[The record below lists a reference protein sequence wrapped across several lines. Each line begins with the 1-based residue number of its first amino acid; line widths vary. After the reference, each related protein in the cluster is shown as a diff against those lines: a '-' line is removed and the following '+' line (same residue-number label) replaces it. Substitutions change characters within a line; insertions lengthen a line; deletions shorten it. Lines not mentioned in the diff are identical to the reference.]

1 MADSLKELLSQ
12 RSPDNDIWLFA
23 YGSLMWHPEISFD
36 LSVRATIY
44 GYQRNFCLW
53 STEHR
58 GTDELPGLVL
68 GLEPGA
74 FCVGRA
80 FRIPLVDHEPQL
92 ARIWAREMVTG
103 AYHPKWVQLKTSSGT
118 IEAIAFLVNLDHP
131 KYVGTCLTK
140 ELKAK
145 RILEAKGKRGSC
157 YEYIK
162 QTVQFLRAEKIDDE
176 NLESLYQEVRK
187 IKSIKSCLLQLDR
200 TNSV

>member
-1 MADSLKELLSQ
+1 
-12 RSPDNDIWLFA
+12 
-23 YGSLMWHPEISFD
+23 MWHPEISFD

-44 GYQRNFCLW
+44 GYQRNFYLR

-58 GTDELPGLVL
+58 GMDELPGLVL
-68 GLEPGA
+68 GLEPGT

-80 FRIPLVDHEPQL
+80 FRIPLVDHEIQL

-103 AYHPKWVQLKTSSGT
+103 AYHPRWVQLKTSSGT

-131 KYVGTCLTK
+131 KYVSTCLTK
-140 ELKAK
+140 ELKAM

-157 YEYIK
+157 CEYIK
-162 QTVQFLRAEKIDDE
+162 QTIKFLRAEKIDDE
-176 NLESLYQEVRK
+176 NLESFYQEVRK
-187 IKSIKSCLLQLDR
+187 IKSIKSRLLQLDR

>member
-1 MADSLKELLSQ
+1 M
-12 RSPDNDIWLFA
+12 
-23 YGSLMWHPEISFD
+23 
-36 LSVRATIY
+36 
-44 GYQRNFCLW
+44 
-53 STEHR
+53 
-58 GTDELPGLVL
+58 
-68 GLEPGA
+68 
-74 FCVGRA
+74 
-80 FRIPLVDHEPQL
+80 

-103 AYHPKWVQLKTSSGT
+103 AYHPKWVQLRTSSGT

-162 QTVQFLRAEKIDDE
+162 QTVQFLRAEKIDDD

>member
-12 RSPDNDIWLFA
+12 RSPDNDIGLFA

-36 LSVRATIY
+36 LSIRARIY

-68 GLEPGA
+68 GLEQGA

-80 FRIPLVDHEPQL
+80 FRIPLADHGPQL

-103 AYHPKWVQLKTSSGT
+103 AYHPKWVQLSTSSST
-118 IEAIAFLVNLDHP
+118 IEAIAFLVELEHP
-131 KYVGTCLTK
+131 RYVGTSLSR
-140 ELKAK
+140 ESQ
-145 RILEAKGKRGSC
+145 AKGKRGSC

-162 QTVQFLRAEKIDDE
+162 QTVQFLRAEK
-176 NLESLYQEVRK
+176 
-187 IKSIKSCLLQLDR
+187 
-200 TNSV
+200 